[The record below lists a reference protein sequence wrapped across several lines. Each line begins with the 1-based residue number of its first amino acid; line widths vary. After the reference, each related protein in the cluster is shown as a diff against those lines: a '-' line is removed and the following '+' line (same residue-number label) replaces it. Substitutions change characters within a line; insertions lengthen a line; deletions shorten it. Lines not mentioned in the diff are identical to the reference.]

1 MFLDES
7 GFLLVPSVRRT
18 WAPCGKTPLLV
29 HRYARDKL
37 SAISAV
43 SVRPVRCQESCETPP
58 VKII

>member
-1 MFLDES
+1 
-7 GFLLVPSVRRT
+7 
-18 WAPCGKTPLLV
+18 V